1 MTKIDLKLDL
11 PDSLA
16 RDAEAAGLLSPRAVA
31 RLLREEMRR
40 AAARRLLEGAARATA
55 AGIKPLSLAE
65 IQREVA
71 AVRKAGRS
79 DPRKAK

>member
-1 MTKIDLKLDL
+1 MTKIDLEL

-16 RDAEAAGLLSPRAVA
+16 REAEAAGLLSSRAVA

-55 AGIKPLSLAE
+55 AGSAPLSMAE
-65 IQREVA
+65 IQREVN
-71 AVRKAGRS
+71 AVRKARRS
-79 DPRKAK
+79 GARKVM